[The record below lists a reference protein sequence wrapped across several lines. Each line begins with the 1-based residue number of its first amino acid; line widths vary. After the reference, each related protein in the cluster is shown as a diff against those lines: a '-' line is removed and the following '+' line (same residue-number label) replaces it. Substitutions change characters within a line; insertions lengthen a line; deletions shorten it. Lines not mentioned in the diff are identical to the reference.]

1 MRGDAERMAGV
12 VLAGGRARR
21 MGGADKGLLLL
32 DGEPLARRAAKRLA
46 TQVGRVFVNANRH
59 GEEYGAWGFP
69 VVADVLDGFVGP
81 LAGVHAVMTV
91 AECEWVVS
99 VPCDTPRFPVD
110 LAARLL
116 DAACGQG
123 AAGAVVRAGGRMQP
137 VFLLARTGLAEDL
150 AGFLRTESKVDRWT
164 TRQGFVTVDF
174 SDVTAFDNINSPAD
188 LAAAAGR

>member
-1 MRGDAERMAGV
+1 MVDERVTGV

-32 DGEPLARRAAKRLA
+32 DGEPLARRAAVRLA
-46 TQVGRVFVNANRH
+46 AQVGRVFVNANRH
-59 GEEYGAWGFP
+59 GEVYGAWGFP

-116 DAACGQG
+116 DAAEGQG
-123 AAGAVVRAGGRMQP
+123 AAGAVARAGGRMQP
-137 VFLLARTGLAEDL
+137 VFLLARTGLADDL

-164 TRQGFVTVDF
+164 ALQGFVTVDF